1 MPHSVEVLHVALI
14 SVLSGFH
21 SPWDVAVSPRLQIHV
36 DLVSDVACD
45 VAWCNIIGSTVCHVL
60 RDSVAPVLV
69 VLLDECIVV
78 GHESWR

>member
-36 DLVSDVACD
+36 DLVSDVA
-45 VAWCNIIGSTVCHVL
+45 WCNIIGSAVCHVL

-69 VLLDECIVV
+69 VLLDEGIVV